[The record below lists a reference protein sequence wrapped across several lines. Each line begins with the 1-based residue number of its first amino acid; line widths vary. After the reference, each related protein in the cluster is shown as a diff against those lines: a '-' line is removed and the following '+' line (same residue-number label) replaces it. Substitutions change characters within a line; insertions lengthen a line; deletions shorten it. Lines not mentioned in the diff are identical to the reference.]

1 MSDAPIILVGTHR
14 SGTTWL
20 GEVLSQH
27 PRLAY
32 WVEPRHV
39 WTWGNSYTPDDV
51 LTEAHATDK
60 VRARIRKT
68 FADFVKAEGKDRL
81 AEKTPSNCLR
91 LRFIRAVYPEA
102 RILLVIR
109 DGRSVLR
116 STDEILAKGVPW
128 ERILTRARQTPIA
141 EWPAYGR
148 QAFDTICRKVTRKKL
163 KYWGP
168 RPPGWREWLGSD
180 STDLVMAK
188 QWAGTIGR
196 AIDDA
201 DWLEARGQGVFRFRY
216 EDLMQRPRELMTQI
230 CDYAELADPEPVIAF
245 TDKTADPTRSEKWR
259 SALDEELLALVRPH
273 MEPTLARL
281 GYSW

>member
-1 MSDAPIILVGTHR
+1 MIDAPIILVGTHR

-39 WTWGNSYTPDDV
+39 WTWHNSYTPDDV
-51 LTEAHATDK
+51 LTEKAATDK
-60 VRARIRKT
+60 VCRHVRKT
-68 FADFVKAEGKDRL
+68 FAEFVRREGKDRL

-91 LRFIRAVYPEA
+91 LRFIRAIYPDA

-116 STDEILAKGVPW
+116 STDEILARGVPW
-128 ERILTRARQTPIA
+128 VRILTRARQTPLT

-148 QAFDTICRKVTRKKL
+148 QAFDAIWRKLTGTKL
-163 KYWGP
+163 NYWGP
-168 RPPGWREWLGSD
+168 RPPGWHEWLEHD

-196 AIDDA
+196 AVEDA
-201 DWLEARGQGVFRFRY
+201 DHLQSQGVGVFRFRY

-230 CDYAELADPEPVIAF
+230 CDYAELTNPEPVIEF
-245 TDKTADPTRSEKWR
+245 TERTADPSRTDKWR
-259 SALDEELLALVRPH
+259 AQLDDEVLELVRPH
-273 MEPTLARL
+273 MQPMLERL
-281 GYSW
+281 GYTW

>member
-1 MSDAPIILVGTHR
+1 MTDAPIILIGTHR

-20 GEVLSQH
+20 GEVLSRH

-32 WVEPRHV
+32 YPEPRHV

-60 VRARIRKT
+60 VKAHIRNAFATYAR
-68 FADFVKAEGKDRL
+68 EQGKERL

-116 STDEILAKGVPW
+116 STDEILAKGVPMQ
-128 ERILTRARQTPIA
+128 RILLRARQTPLT
-141 EWPAYGR
+141 EWPAYAR
-148 QAFDTICRKVTRKKL
+148 QTLDTVWRKVTRKKL
-163 KYWGP
+163 SYWGP
-168 RPPGWREWLGSD
+168 RPPGWREWLGAD
-180 STDLVMAK
+180 STDLLMAK
-188 QWAGTIGR
+188 QWVGTIGR

-201 DWLEARGQGVFRFRY
+201 DWLESRGQGVFRFKY
-216 EDLMQRPRELMTQI
+216 EELMQRPRALMSQI
-230 CDYAELADPEPVIAF
+230 CDYAELDDPEPVIAF
-245 TDKTADPTRSEKWR
+245 TEQTADPTRSEKWR
-259 SALDEELLALVRPH
+259 SALDDELLAMVRPH
-273 MEPTLARL
+273 MEPTLTRL
-281 GYSW
+281 GYTW